1 MKTYSEHF
9 VNFKKNF
16 MMYVAQT
23 ILFQSCLGSVA
34 AMAIMTN
41 GDGTFQIMQLSLC
54 VIVTMLYNS
63 SLMANMALKHV
74 FKLLILSIVVNTLL
88 LAFNILFYL

>member
-1 MKTYSEHF
+1 
-9 VNFKKNF
+9 
-16 MMYVAQT
+16 MYVAQT

-34 AMAIMTN
+34 AMSIMQN
-41 GDGTFQIMQLSLC
+41 GDGTFQIVQLSVC

-63 SLMANMALKHV
+63 SLMSGLALKYV
-74 FKLLILSIVVNTLL
+74 FKLLILSVVVNFLL